1 MGASSYLGA
10 DTRGVRAGGLL
21 EEGDVEEEESVDL
34 ECIPVGGNAGGD
46 VRDRVGSGARR
57 GRRRRREM
65 GDAGE
70 RVDVGEENT
79 EVRAQGLDEV
89 ELGGRGEEGEAADE
103 RVDAVE
109 DVLFLDAEELPIG

>member
-10 DTRGVRAGGLL
+10 GTRGVRAGGLL

-34 ECIPVGGNAGGD
+34 EGIPVGGNAGGD
-46 VRDRVGSGARR
+46 VRDSVGSGAWG

-65 GDAGE
+65 GGAGE
-70 RVDVGEENT
+70 RVDVGEKNT

-89 ELGGRGEEGEAADE
+89 ELGGRGEDGEAADE

-109 DVLFLDAEELPIG
+109 YVLLLDAEELPIG